1 MDDNSNEN
9 EPHLAYEAADKIIK
23 KLESNCQRLRGLAES
38 LAEAESQLEKKEE
51 AIGKI
56 EEEIDRLYSPGD
68 ILGDILSSGTSGEKA
83 LWVVCSSME
92 VVARINYLTE
102 ALGVCGLGKN
112 N

>member
-23 KLESNCQRLRGLAES
+23 KLESNCQRLIGLAER

-68 ILGDILSSGTSGEKA
+68 ILGDILSSGMSGEKA

-102 ALGVCGLGKN
+102 ALGRLWAWKE
-112 N
+112 